1 MVTCAD
7 YRLEQLLVSL
17 KRQLEQK
24 DLSPPQRRE
33 LEEEIRRLEREL
45 GLD

>member
-17 KRQLEQK
+17 KRQLEQEE
-24 DLSPPQRRE
+24 LSLSRRCE